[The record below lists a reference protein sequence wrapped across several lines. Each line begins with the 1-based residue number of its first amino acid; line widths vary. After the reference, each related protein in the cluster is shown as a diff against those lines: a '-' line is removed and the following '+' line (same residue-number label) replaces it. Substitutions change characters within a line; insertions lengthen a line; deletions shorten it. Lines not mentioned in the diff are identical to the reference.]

1 MNAATKRF
9 LLVMVAIALAGWI
22 GGNLALGGP
31 GLSKAYL
38 AANQAE
44 HDHYLEIIKS
54 EAYKRYT
61 ERPHLMELAEHPAL
75 ADQVAFVEAYT
86 AREDFAEE
94 QHRRHI
100 RGLYFD
106 FFNASLV
113 VILLFKLARPPLMT
127 FLDGQIEQIR
137 ERLDQVR
144 RAREAAEQRLAA
156 ARERVAH
163 IHDEE
168 MKVHQETESRVEREM
183 AELAAA
189 NHYSFGLQERDLVER
204 KRALE
209 LAAEQ
214 KVRRALVES
223 AIAGALARL
232 DQERGAGHEDLH
244 LEQFIRGLEAKR

>member
-9 LLVMVAIALAGWI
+9 LLAMVAIALAGWI
-22 GGNLALGGP
+22 GGNMVFGGP
-31 GLSKAYL
+31 GLSKDYL
-38 AANQAE
+38 AANKAE

-54 EAYKRYT
+54 EEYKRYA
-61 ERPHLMELAEHPAL
+61 ERPHLMDLADHPGLAEN
-75 ADQVAFVEAYT
+75 VAFAENYA

-113 VILLFKLARPPLMT
+113 IILLWKLARPPLMR
-127 FLDGQIEQIR
+127 FLDDQVEQIR

-144 RAREAAEQRLAA
+144 RAREAAESRLAA
-156 ARERVAH
+156 AQERVAH
-163 IHDEE
+163 IHEEE

-189 NHYSFGLQERDLVER
+189 NHYSFGLQERDLIER

-223 AIAGALARL
+223 AITEALARL